1 MPGEGTVSAHT
12 RERSFFSKTS
22 AEGCLPNPPKMGG
35 GGDMNL
41 PDWGFSKGDSPERG
55 SHKRGSPERGSPER
69 GSPERGSLMLELVLG
84 VIIVAGLTL
93 FTGQILGRYHETKR
107 EEASALYLEKLAEAA
122 TSYAGSAAFQSAI
135 NLGNLGSDD
144 PTLTAFPA
152 VEIATLKTEG
162 YLPPSFPATDAY
174 GGTPRILYREGMV
187 QKTGETEKGYVL
199 NTIALLDHPAAMGR
213 PRAMRIL
220 MQIPP
225 QKTKGARRAHFSN
238 DKLYGARGVEIE
250 GAEAASLR
258 GTTTAPTSLA
268 LMRSSPMKGR
278 ASGTPLDIT
287 VPPLDVSAYAAAL
300 GTAIE
305 TIAKEYENRIKAKLR
320 FDWSVHNTQA
330 QMRLGPQTE
339 PNGVPE
345 WDVPPH
351 TCPEGFTPE
360 TALYD
365 KANVGSFRYSD
376 PDMGDE
382 QGGKTTSVANT
393 IKIRLPNGSIQAKT
407 NQKYRGNGDWT
418 IITNPDDT
426 AKIGR
431 RVFSGTTKQ
440 KISMERTRGTEGDK
454 LVLPVTSSTLTKGPH
469 GHHNGHSHSHSFR
482 RDQGGGQVTEASWNQ
497 ARGANACL
505 RHKNSARPTAS
516 FSKNLESTSVTG
528 WHDNP
533 IKRPHPR
540 YGHVWVPNWEFYR
553 HFHYA
558 SYPRVANRAH
568 ECTYVKR
575 NEVTPIRKCN
585 FDKDAYYKKY
595 PMRVKLVPPE
605 EE

>member
-1 MPGEGTVSAHT
+1 
-12 RERSFFSKTS
+12 
-22 AEGCLPNPPKMGG
+22 
-35 GGDMNL
+35 
-41 PDWGFSKGDSPERG
+41 
-55 SHKRGSPERGSPER
+55 
-69 GSPERGSLMLELVLG
+69 MLELVLG

-152 VEIATLKTEG
+152 VEIATLKSEG

-278 ASGTPLDIT
+278 ASGTPLEIT

-305 TIAKEYENRIKAKLR
+305 KMAKKYEDRIKEKLR
-320 FDWSVHNTQA
+320 LFDWSVHNAQA
-330 QMRLGPQTE
+330 QMRLEDANPV
-339 PNGVPE
+339 NGIPA

-351 TCPEGFTPE
+351 TCPEGFAPQ

-365 KANVGSFRYSD
+365 KGGANFLRPSLNDMADERVSESAGIHHKAKVRIGGGSTQTITARKRTHWLPRTIPPHNRKNRNVLFLDSSTSQPVSGMHRSD
-376 PDMGDE
+376 
-382 QGGKTTSVANT
+382 
-393 IKIRLPNGSIQAKT
+393 
-407 NQKYRGNGDWT
+407 
-418 IITNPDDT
+418 
-426 AKIGR
+426 
-431 RVFSGTTKQ
+431 
-440 KISMERTRGTEGDK
+440 GTEGDN
-454 LVLPVTSSTLTKGPH
+454 LVFSTNWDANPATGYL
-469 GHHNGHSHSHSFR
+469 NSFR
-482 RDQGGGQVTEASWNQ
+482 FKNTQHHHRGRNDHTHTILSIRGKQVSATQDSINRAS
-497 ARGANACL
+497 RCL
-505 RHKNSARPTAS
+505 RDKSGNNIKISLWMREARYTSYAGSGENRHRHEWKVSAPSSSPQFT
-516 FSKNLESTSVTG
+516 
-528 WHDNP
+528 
-533 IKRPHPR
+533 
-540 YGHVWVPNWEFYR
+540 
-553 HFHYA
+553 
-558 SYPRVANRAH
+558 
-568 ECTYVKR
+568 ECTYVRR
-575 NEVTPIRKCN
+575 NEVAPIRKCN
-585 FDKDAYYKKY
+585 FDKAAYYKKY
-595 PMRVKLVPPE
+595 PMRVKLVPPTDQ
-605 EE
+605 

>member
-1 MPGEGTVSAHT
+1 MPEKEVVSAYT
-12 RERSFFSKTS
+12 REGYFFSKAS

-41 PDWGFSKGDSPERG
+41 PDRGFSKGDSPERD
-55 SHKRGSPERGSPER
+55 SHKRGSPER

-152 VEIATLKTEG
+152 VDIATLKTGG

-278 ASGTPLDIT
+278 ASGTPLEIT

-305 TIAKEYENRIKAKLR
+305 KMAKEYEDRIKAKLRR
-320 FDWSVHNTQA
+320 FDWSVHNA
-330 QMRLGPQTE
+330 REQMKLGATA
-339 PNGVPE
+339 GATA

-351 TCPEGFTPE
+351 QCPEGFWPQ

-365 KANVGSFRYSD
+365 KTNVGGMSFSD
-376 PDMGDE
+376 DNMGDE
-382 QGGKTTSVANT
+382 QRTKNTGVAQN
-393 IKIRLPNGSIQAKT
+393 IKIRLPNGSIET
-407 NQKYRGNGDWT
+407 MTHHSRT
-418 IITNPDDT
+418 DT
-426 AKIGR
+426 AVIRATFVGGDVTRKLNMR
-431 RVFSGTTKQ
+431 RVK
-440 KISMERTRGTEGDK
+440 GTEADN
-454 LVLPVTSSTLTKGPH
+454 LVLPVTPTTGTTPGWH
-469 GHHNGHSHSHSFR
+469 RGNYRGNRHSHSYKIYSAN
-482 RDQGGGQVTEASWNQ
+482 GPVTEASWNQ
-497 ARGANACL
+497 VRARRIHVCTAQAAARAAGS
-505 RHKNSARPTAS
+505 HVSIKSSAGP
-516 FSKNLESTSVTG
+516 
-528 WHDNP
+528 P
-533 IKRPHPR
+533 
-540 YGHVWVPNWEFYR
+540 
-553 HFHYA
+553 
-558 SYPRVANRAH
+558 
-568 ECTYVKR
+568 
-575 NEVTPIRKCN
+575 
-585 FDKDAYYKKY
+585 
-595 PMRVKLVPPE
+595 PMAGI
-605 EE
+605 